1 MRIFHE
7 EHLLGA
13 SDVSHIRYG
22 IALIIVV
29 PELAS
34 AIFFCAIISLR
45 CPQHLRIMIMKQFHE
60 TVSITLSNTCI
71 LPKALI
77 QENVVLRRWMGAL
90 R

>member
-13 SDVSHIRYG
+13 RDVSHIRYG
-22 IALIIVV
+22 ITLIIVV

-34 AIFFCAIISLR
+34 AIFFCAFISLR
-45 CPQHLRIMIMKQFHE
+45 CPQRLRIMIMKQFHE
-60 TVSITLSNTCI
+60 TVSITLSNTRI
-71 LPKALI
+71 LSKALI
-77 QENVVLRRWMGAL
+77 QNVVLRRQMGAL